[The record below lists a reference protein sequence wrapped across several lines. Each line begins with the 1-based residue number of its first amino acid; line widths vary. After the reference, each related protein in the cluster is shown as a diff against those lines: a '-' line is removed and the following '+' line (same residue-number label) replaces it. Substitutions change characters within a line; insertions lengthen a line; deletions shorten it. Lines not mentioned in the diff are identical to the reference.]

1 MSRKVG
7 KVTNL
12 WNKAKNQIEQGKL
25 EHARNTLDICL
36 LVLARATEQNV
47 EIIDNVK
54 IDLWKDRVWLMLE
67 EKELLV

>member
-12 WNKAKNQIEQGKL
+12 WNKAKNQIEEGKL
-25 EHARNTLDICL
+25 DQARNTLDACL
-36 LVLARATEQNV
+36 LVLARATERNIEV
-47 EIIDNVK
+47 IDNVK

-67 EKELLV
+67 EKELLA